1 MRDCYQTGNSS
12 SSDLLPDWQTTEVA
26 DVTNVATMAT
36 QKLPRLFITEWMD
49 HFHLSDEKLAD
60 KLSCARETIWRW
72 RNEQHRLNPDKIAS
86 LAAAM
91 SIRPEDLWRPPTQP
105 SVDALLR
112 GASLET
118 LQQARDVI
126 EAMVK
131 NRRDS
136 SKSG

>member
-1 MRDCYQTGNSS
+1 
-12 SSDLLPDWQTTEVA
+12 
-26 DVTNVATMAT
+26 MAT
-36 QKLPRLFITEWMD
+36 HKRPRLFIKEWMD
-49 HFHLSDEKLAD
+49 HFHLSNDKLAD
-60 KLSCARETIWRW
+60 KLGIDRTSVWRW
-72 RNEQHRLNPDKIAS
+72 HSEQHRLNPDKMAQ
-86 LAAAM
+86 LAHCM
-91 SIRPEDLWRPPTQP
+91 GISPEDLWRPPTQP

-118 LQQARDVI
+118 HQQARDVI